1 MVWSAEELG
10 LGVLMLGAA
19 ANAPRHPS
27 DPGTLDRWGKRGG
40 HRFGCVPTEAPK
52 LDFVVRLAVASPS
65 AATASLCP
73 APYGGIFLSNPG
85 EPSPQTIGRHS
96 GPVTPSI
103 QLRLRAF
110 APLG

>member
-27 DPGTLDRWGKRGG
+27 DPGTLGRLGQAGRTPLWLRANGSAQTRLRRPPGRCQPKRR
-40 HRFGCVPTEAPK
+40 HRFALP
-52 LDFVVRLAVASPS
+52 R
-65 AATASLCP
+65 
-73 APYGGIFLSNPG
+73 PYGGIFLSNPG